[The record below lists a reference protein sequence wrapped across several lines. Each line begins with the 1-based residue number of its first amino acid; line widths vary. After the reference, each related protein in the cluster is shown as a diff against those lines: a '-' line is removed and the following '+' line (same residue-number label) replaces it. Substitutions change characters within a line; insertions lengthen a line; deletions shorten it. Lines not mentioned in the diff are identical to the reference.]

1 MSSEDFLKTF
11 PPEDVAATEVPP
23 QKEPLP
29 AFAPSARFGKFGVPH
44 GITLRDV
51 ARLIFKYKWT
61 LIIPPI
67 LTVSLAVAYTMVSVP
82 WYQATA
88 TVQIQPNELAALAPT
103 ASLERQ
109 KNLLN
114 DQVQLL
120 RSDTMLERVVE
131 VLRLDTRMA
140 SLLGEETPSADRVT
154 GAIRILKENI
164 LSIQPVMD
172 ANFITITAILPNAD
186 LAATIPN
193 TLAEEYVIAVQ
204 ERIAS
209 QANQLSGRYE
219 DEARKIQEELEKI
232 DGKITTF
239 LAQHGIPDIAQRFE
253 SLRAQADRIEIE
265 LRDAKRDEGR
275 LTRNIEALEEQLK
288 KEPPTIASTTQ
299 VASNPQYTQ
308 IKSYLDQ
315 LQLQRT
321 SLTGTWK
328 EGSKRLETLDKQI
341 EEAQAAL
348 SQLEPETIAAKLSV
362 VNPRHNQ
369 ILDELVR
376 LRPLLEANRED
387 IKTLSEAQG
396 NINDQLS
403 GFVSIR
409 QEYNDLLAEKNRISA
424 QLDFAKER
432 ARTAQTTGKFANEIA
447 EVKISDHARKPL
459 GPSGPNHVIHV
470 LVGLLMGVG
479 LGVGLAVLREV
490 LNHSIETAHDVQKFL
505 GVPLLGS
512 IPEKALGRR

>member
-11 PPEDVAATEVPP
+11 PPEDVVAGEVPP
-23 QKEPLP
+23 TREPVP
-29 AFAPSARFGKFGVPH
+29 FSAPTARFGRFGVSH

-61 LIIPPI
+61 LLIPMVL
-67 LTVSLAVAYTMVSVP
+67 LTSLSVVYTMISSP
-82 WYQATA
+82 WFQATA
-88 TVQIQPNELAALAPT
+88 TVQVQPNELAALAPT

-140 SLLGEETPSADRVT
+140 SLLGEDTESADRVT
-154 GAIRILKENI
+154 GAIRILKQNI
-164 LSIQPVMD
+164 LTIQPVMD
-172 ANFITITAILPNAD
+172 ANFITITAVLPNAD

-204 ERIAS
+204 ERIAN
-209 QANQLSGRYE
+209 QANQLSGRYD
-219 DEARKIQEELEKI
+219 DEAQKIQEEIEKI
-232 DGKITTF
+232 DAKIAIF
-239 LAQHGIPDIAQRFE
+239 LTQNGIPDIAQRFE
-253 SLRAQADRIEIE
+253 SLRSQADRIEIE

-308 IKSYLDQ
+308 IKAYLDQ

-341 EEAQAAL
+341 EEARNAL
-348 SQLEPETIAAKLSV
+348 NVLEPETIAAKLSV

-387 IKTLSEAQG
+387 IKTLSAAKE
-396 NINDQLS
+396 DVSSQLS

-409 QEYNDLLAEKNRISA
+409 QEYTDMLGEKNRINA

-459 GPSGPNHVIHV
+459 GPSGPNHVVHV
-470 LVGLLMGVG
+470 LVGVMMGLGV
-479 LGVGLAVLREV
+479 GVGLAVLREV
-490 LNHSIETAHDVQKFL
+490 LNHSIETAHDVQKYL
-505 GVPLLGS
+505 GVPLLGT
-512 IPEKALGRR
+512 IPEKAFGKR